1 MFIKAVMS
9 LATTDKDY
17 RKTLKKRICMYY
29 IMILLGV
36 ITFTLSIIFST
47 GSFAYLS
54 DFLSGVYTGTG
65 SALIAI
71 GIVFIIKT
79 KKILKDEGKIKQ
91 KRLAEQDE
99 RNQMITQRA
108 MYTSSV
114 ILIFLAYISLMISG
128 IFNLAVFWTLWVIIA
143 VYMVIFIS
151 LLIYF
156 NKKL

>member
-9 LATTDKDY
+9 LATTDKDF
-17 RKTLKKRICMYY
+17 RKTLKKRIYMYY
-29 IMILLGV
+29 IMILLGAV
-36 ITFTLSIIFST
+36 TLTLSTIFST
-47 GSFAYLS
+47 GDHAYLS

-151 LLIYF
+151 LLVYF

>member
-17 RKTLKKRICMYY
+17 RITLKKRMYLY
-29 IMILLGV
+29 YTMILLGAV
-36 ITFTLSIIFST
+36 TLTLSTIFST
-47 GSFAYLS
+47 GDHAYLS
-54 DFLSGVYTGTG
+54 SFLSGVYTGVG

-79 KKILKDEGKIKQ
+79 KKILKDEAKIKQ

-99 RNQMITQRA
+99 RNQMIMQRA

-114 ILIFLAYISLMISG
+114 ILIILAYIGLMIAG
-128 IFNLAVFWTLWVIIA
+128 IFNLVVFWTLWIIIA
-143 VYMVIFIS
+143 VYMVIFLS
-151 LLIYF
+151 FLIYF